1 LVSILLIEV
10 IMRRRKHKPRGV
22 VYQKYNPP
30 GFRRLEDSDGGF
42 RRDELVYASVGV
54 DVGTH
59 NCSAPDKNRYTGTL
73 VKGIGTLHKSN
84 LVPIINEQ
92 EAKDIANMRRN

>member
-42 RRDELVYASVGV
+42 RRDEPVYASVGV